1 MAAKSE
7 ITKARACPLRQ
18 REDILSACFFFFVF
32 ARGCVC
38 VCVCVFRDRENERKL
53 EEREGLMGRE
63 KGESKERRSPSCRF
77 GGGLQDNLK
86 AVSKQGDFSPTFFGY
101 ILFKCCLEQTKLET
115 NEPTNSQTHTQ
126 SKTTSAQK
134 GEVPMAHLVCCHL
147 SAH

>member
-1 MAAKSE
+1 M
-7 ITKARACPLRQ
+7 
-18 REDILSACFFFFVF
+18 
-32 ARGCVC
+32 CVC
-38 VCVCVFRDRENERKL
+38 VCVCVCVCLGTERMRDRKL

-86 AVSKQGDFSPTFFGY
+86 ADSKQRDFSPAFFVY
-101 ILFKCCLEQTKLET
+101 IFLKCCLEQTKLET

-126 SKTTSAQK
+126 SKTISAQK